1 MPFKSLNVLT
11 IGSATI
17 DIFATLGRHEVE
29 RLTLHNANSS
39 FLLLE
44 EGRKGDADSITDYFG
59 GGAINTA
66 VGAAR
71 LGATVSCMIKVGDDL
86 DADRI
91 TERLNQENISPDCII
106 RTQEDCTGRAV
117 LVDGYTHNPTIYSAR
132 AANTLLNWDDVL
144 GHWHGNWQAVHIAPL
159 SGDARNMCS
168 KLITRAKKEGA
179 FVSINPGIKHIGQG
193 WDDLSIG
200 LKQVDMLSLNRKEG
214 YAMLEQMHEAVTEM
228 RPEELATELL
238 KTGAKTVVLTD
249 GERGAYLAQENGITR
264 APVHKREV
272 KGTAGAGDCFS
283 ITLALAL
290 ASEIDIPTALKY
302 ALQNA
307 GSVVE
312 HRDTLT
318 GLLYARDFS

>member
-1 MPFKSLNVLT
+1 MPFKPLNVLT

-17 DIFATLGRHEVE
+17 DIFATLGKHEVE

-66 VGAAR
+66 VAASR
-71 LGATVSCMIKVGDDL
+71 LGAHVSCMIKVGDDL

-91 TERLNQENISPDCII
+91 TERLSQDNISADCII
-106 RTQEDCTGRAV
+106 RSKEGCTGRAV

-132 AANTLLNWDDVL
+132 GANTLLCWDDVDA
-144 GHWHGNWQAVHIAPL
+144 HWQDKWNSVHIAPL
-159 SGDARNMCS
+159 SGEARNMCNQ
-168 KLITRAKKEGA
+168 LVARAKRDGA
-179 FVSINPGIKHIGQG
+179 FVSINPGIKHITQA
-193 WDDLSIG
+193 WDKLEEG
-200 LKQVDMLSLNRKEG
+200 LKQVDLLSLNRTEG
-214 YAMLEQMHEAVTEM
+214 YAMLEKIQEGITEM

-238 KTGAKTVVLTD
+238 KTGAKAVALTD
-249 GERGAYLAQENGITR
+249 GDKGAYFAR
-264 APVHKREV
+264 AEGVSRASVQKRKV
-272 KGTAGAGDCFS
+272 KGTAGAGDSFS

-290 ASEIDIPTALKY
+290 ASDVDIETALSY

-312 HRDTLT
+312 HRDTLS
-318 GLLYARDFS
+318 GLMFAENFA